1 MQMFP
6 GWLLLL
12 GWYGVISTYCF
23 LAYVIDKRA
32 AVRRQYRISERRLLL
47 LSLLGGW
54 PGAWLAHRLLRH
66 KIAKPSFQRRFAWML
81 VLHLMLVL
89 LLLLLMALMAGSHH
103 FGMLAGIF

>member
-1 MQMFP
+1 MFP

-12 GWYGVISTYCF
+12 GWYGVISAYCF
-23 LAYVIDKRA
+23 LTYAIDQRA

-66 KIAKPSFQRRFAWML
+66 KIAKQSFQRRFSWVL
-81 VLHLMLVL
+81 FLHLMLISVLWLVL
-89 LLLLLMALMAGSHH
+89 LAGNVCD
-103 FGMLAGIF
+103 GMFPGIC